1 MIIVDTQDGKI
12 LNKKGCILIMT
23 NREKVLIMKVT
34 SDLRKLNETK
44 SLTDLVRYMDY
55 VIILSKELNRSDE
68 FMEKLYFIRYYI
80 NKVAC

>member
-1 MIIVDTQDGKI
+1 ME
-12 LNKKGCILIMT
+12 L
-23 NREKVLIMKVT
+23 REKELIMKVT

-68 FMEKLYFIRYYI
+68 FMEKLYFMRYYI
-80 NKVAC
+80 DKVAC

>member
-1 MIIVDTQDGKI
+1 
-12 LNKKGCILIMT
+12 MT
-23 NREKVLIMKVT
+23 KREKELIMKVT

>member
-1 MIIVDTQDGKI
+1 ME
-12 LNKKGCILIMT
+12 L
-23 NREKVLIMKVT
+23 REKVLIMKVT

-68 FMEKLYFIRYYI
+68 FMEKLYFMRYYI
-80 NKVAC
+80 DKVAC